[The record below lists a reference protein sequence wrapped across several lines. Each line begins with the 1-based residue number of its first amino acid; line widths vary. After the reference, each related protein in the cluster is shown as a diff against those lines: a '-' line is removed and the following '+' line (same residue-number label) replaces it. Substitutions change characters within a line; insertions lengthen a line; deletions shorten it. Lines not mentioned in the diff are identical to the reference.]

1 MFLYVGQFLLL
12 PLLLHKS
19 FVSLLLSNLLYAV
32 GFSAYFYI
40 THLGYRRS
48 VCLLTLMYTH
58 ILSSCTS
65 TSALAPKAILCCI
78 SFEIV
83 RCCAA
88 IAYNSV

>member
-12 PLLLHKS
+12 PILLHKS

-48 VCLLTLMYTH
+48 VYLYLSVHAL
-58 ILSSCTS
+58 ILNT
-65 TSALAPKAILCCI
+65 
-78 SFEIV
+78 
-83 RCCAA
+83 
-88 IAYNSV
+88 Y

>member
-48 VCLLTLMYTH
+48 VCLLTFYVHAHLELLY
-58 ILSSCTS
+58 
-65 TSALAPKAILCCI
+65 
-78 SFEIV
+78 
-83 RCCAA
+83 
-88 IAYNSV
+88 